1 MDLKITKTLVIPS
14 NEIKWRFS
22 RSSGPGGQNVN
33 KIESRVEIIFNLED
47 SKVLNDYQKE
57 ILKRNLKTKLVNNS
71 LRLAV
76 QAHRNQLLNRPLA
89 LMKFSSMIKNALE
102 KNISRKNIIVDP
114 GIGFSKDLNQNLEIL
129 RNLDVFKNLN
139 LPILIG
145 ASRKRFIGEVLNEN
159 NPKER
164 DIGTLAISCLC
175 SQLNI
180 DIVRVHNVKLNYQIL
195 KVADKI
201 YRK

>member
-57 ILKRNLKTKLVNNS
+57 ILKRNLKNKLVKNS

-76 QAHRNQLLNRPLA
+76 KEHRNQLLNRQLA
-89 LMKFSSMIKNALE
+89 LVKFSSIIKNACLLYTSPSPRDVE
-102 KNISRKNIIVDP
+102 ESRMP
-114 GIGFSKDLNQNLEIL
+114 SS
-129 RNLDVFKNLN
+129 
-139 LPILIG
+139 
-145 ASRKRFIGEVLNEN
+145 A
-159 NPKER
+159 
-164 DIGTLAISCLC
+164 
-175 SQLNI
+175 
-180 DIVRVHNVKLNYQIL
+180 
-195 KVADKI
+195 
-201 YRK
+201 

>member
-76 QAHRNQLLNRPLA
+76 QEHRNQLLNRQIA
-89 LMKFSSMIKNALE
+89 LMKFSSILKNALNKPFKLRKSTQPTKASQKKRVEAKKKRGELKKSRQKE
-102 KNISRKNIIVDP
+102 K
-114 GIGFSKDLNQNLEIL
+114 
-129 RNLDVFKNLN
+129 
-139 LPILIG
+139 
-145 ASRKRFIGEVLNEN
+145 
-159 NPKER
+159 
-164 DIGTLAISCLC
+164 T
-175 SQLNI
+175 
-180 DIVRVHNVKLNYQIL
+180 YQI
-195 KVADKI
+195 
-201 YRK
+201 

>member
-76 QAHRNQLLNRPLA
+76 QEHRNQLLNRQLA
-89 LMKFSSMIKNALE
+89 LMKFSSILKNALNKPFKLRKSTQPTKESQKKRVQVKKKRGELKKSRQKE
-102 KNISRKNIIVDP
+102 KI
-114 GIGFSKDLNQNLEIL
+114 
-129 RNLDVFKNLN
+129 
-139 LPILIG
+139 
-145 ASRKRFIGEVLNEN
+145 
-159 NPKER
+159 
-164 DIGTLAISCLC
+164 
-175 SQLNI
+175 
-180 DIVRVHNVKLNYQIL
+180 YQI
-195 KVADKI
+195 
-201 YRK
+201 